1 MSLVQK
7 RKITDNT
14 DRRSFSKKYKSR
26 ISFRTSNEKS
36 IGFIRERVVKQSED
50 WSNVRVGNT
59 LTGLDHTVSYNEP
72 TIITQVEMKDTSA
85 GVSYYYVEPTFNF
98 LSLEWEQ
105 FFSTRR
111 ETSAPCIYSETDFT
125 PDLKAF
131 PKRRINRQTSV
142 NFNLLLK
149 DNHTAANQVRH
160 ENVMFVKNY
169 NYKSDNYK
177 KKDYPYYIN
186 IALAN
191 RTNTTFRDKLVELN
205 LFNLLLEDYLQS
217 EKQTRRFGNLEL
229 SIFNLE
235 TWIGNSDFSIG
246 SDNLVVL
253 GDARMQDNKFTRGLK
268 KLEFLGFLRKKM
280 KEKQRTLKEILT
292 GQPCYSEVLFYR
304 VDKFDEQDVFI
315 QTFWIPAEDTFN
327 LMDTQVKYGVKYKYQ
342 CFSYNVVVGA
352 DYKYTVRNN
361 HIDTTIN
368 HSVQLV
374 EIPMFQDECRI
385 VQPPQPMPEIMFHN
399 NKYSRSEIK
408 MSLQLNP
415 NTYIADF
422 IPLEPFEEDQN
433 DLIDEYNTLKRK
445 NYFHYETEHAF
456 FEVFKMEQIP
466 RTYDE
471 VDNFKLADLR
481 NPSPSISATLFDR
494 ILMDKPYYYVARS
507 INSHGLLSNPT
518 PIYEVRLTEDADETF
533 LHVDVVGF
541 IQKKQEVQNTVDF
554 SKFIQ
559 LIPAS
564 DHTIFNSNQES
575 IINARSLYGKID
587 KVILGIAKNPIW
599 GEKFKFRFT
608 SNDTG
613 KKIDFNVTVKLTKKK
628 TLEDF

>member
-1 MSLVQK
+1 MALVQK
-7 RKITDNT
+7 TKITDSGSGRKFT
-14 DRRSFSKKYKSR
+14 KKYKSR
-26 ISFRTSNEKS
+26 ASFRDSPNRNVTVV
-36 IGFIRERVVKQSED
+36 ERVTKQQED
-50 WSNVRVGNT
+50 WQDTTNGST
-59 LTGLDHTVSYNEP
+59 FSGLDHTVSYNVP
-72 TIITQVEMKDTSA
+72 ALITEVEMKDTSA

-98 LSLEWEQ
+98 LSLEWED
-105 FFSTRR
+105 FFLERS
-111 ETSAPCIYSETDFT
+111 ETASPCIYTETEFT
-125 PDLKAF
+125 PELKAF

-149 DNHTAANQVRH
+149 DNHTAANQVGH
-160 ENVMFVKNY
+160 QNIMFVKNY
-169 NYKSDNYK
+169 NYKSENYK

-205 LFNLLLEDYLQS
+205 LFNLLLEDYVQS
-217 EKQTRRFGNLEL
+217 EKQMRRFGDVEL

-246 SDNLVVL
+246 AENLAVL
-253 GDARMQDNKFTRGLK
+253 GDARMNDSKFTRGLK
-268 KLEFLGFLRKKM
+268 KLEFLGFLRKKT
-280 KEKQRTLKEILT
+280 KEKQRNLKEILT
-292 GQPCYSEVLFYR
+292 NQPCYSEVLFYR
-304 VDKFDEQDVFI
+304 VDKFDEQDVFV
-315 QTFWIPAEDTFN
+315 QSFWIPAEDSFN
-327 LMDTQVKYGVKYKYQ
+327 LIDTQVKYGIKYKYQ

-352 DYKYTVRNN
+352 NYRYTVRSNS
-361 HIDTTIN
+361 IDATIEP
-368 HSVQLV
+368 SIQLV
-374 EIPMFQDECRI
+374 QIPMFQDECRI
-385 VQPPQPMPEIMFHN
+385 IQPPQPVPEIMFHN
-399 NKYSRSEIK
+399 NKYNRSQIK

-433 DLIDEYNTLKRK
+433 DLVAEYNKLKRK

-471 VDNFKLADLR
+471 IDNFKLADLR
-481 NPSPSISATLFDR
+481 NPSPSTSASLFDR
-494 ILMDKPYYYVARS
+494 ILIDKPYYYVARS

-541 IQKKQEVQNTVDF
+541 IQKKQDVQRTIDF
-554 SKFIQ
+554 SKFVQI
-559 LIPAS
+559 IPAS
-564 DHTIFNSNQES
+564 DHTTFNSNQKS
-575 IINARSLYGKID
+575 TIDTNSLYGKID
-587 KVILGIAKNPIW
+587 NIELGIAKNPIW